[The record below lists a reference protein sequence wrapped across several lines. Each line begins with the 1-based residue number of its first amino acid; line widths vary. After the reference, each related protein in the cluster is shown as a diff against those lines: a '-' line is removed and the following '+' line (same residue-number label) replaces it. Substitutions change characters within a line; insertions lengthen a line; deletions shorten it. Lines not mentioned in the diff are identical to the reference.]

1 MFSKKD
7 YESYF
12 QQLAEIEFGMA
23 RRMDGIIAEVK
34 DEPIRA
40 ALTAI
45 YKDELRH
52 AKLVVELRR
61 IVTQAASS

>member
-23 RRMDGIIAEVK
+23 KRMDGIIAEVK
-34 DEPIRA
+34 DEQIRA
-40 ALTAI
+40 ALTSI
-45 YKDELRH
+45 YQDELRH